1 MEAKHLLHHVLYHIF
16 IPFTLPGNAPYATHL
31 YGFLYHAGWTCNPFR
46 GIQLTLGANVRNC
59 TPGCNFL
66 PALLR
71 IIYTFPT
78 APVARPGYSPYLCAR
93 MEMSIDNY
101 REAVLRYLRRTG
113 AGHLS
118 ARAGLFDMDGVLF
131 DSMPAHAGAWERV
144 MRRHGIPFTLRDGY
158 LNEGRVGSATIRG
171 ASLARCGRDVSTE
184 EIRCIYAEK
193 SRAFNTFPP
202 AVPMPGA
209 AELLRQIAA
218 DGLFAVLVTGSGQ
231 RSLLGKLQAAYPGV
245 FHPERMVTA
254 FDVRH
259 GKPSPEPYL
268 IGLQKGGVE
277 AHEAFIVENAPL
289 GVAAGYAAGVFT
301 IAVNTGPIPPE
312 TLHKVGAD
320 LVFPS
325 MQALASAW
333 PALLKTFR
341 TVHT

>member
-1 MEAKHLLHHVLYHIF
+1 MPWNGTSTGGEYKELNAGKQHPRPCFTENSHSREAK
-16 IPFTLPGNAPYATHL
+16 IPAP
-31 YGFLYHAGWTCNPFR
+31 
-46 GIQLTLGANVRNC
+46 
-59 TPGCNFL
+59 
-66 PALLR
+66 
-71 IIYTFPT
+71 
-78 APVARPGYSPYLCAR
+78 PVARPGYSPYLCAR
-93 MEMSIDNY
+93 MEMSIDDY

-171 ASLARCGRDVSTE
+171 ASLSRCGRDVSAE

-193 SRAFNTFPP
+193 SREFNTFPP
-202 AVPMPGA
+202 APPMPGA
-209 AELLRQIAA
+209 AELLRRMAA

-231 RSLLGKLQAAYPGV
+231 RSLLGKLQAAYPGA
-245 FHPERMVTA
+245 FRPDRMVTA

-268 IGLQKGGVE
+268 MGLQKGGLR
-277 AHEAFIVENAPL
+277 AHEAFVVENAPL
-289 GVAAGYAAGVFT
+289 GVAAGHAAGVFT
-301 IAVNTGPIPPE
+301 VAVNTGPVPPE
-312 TLHKVGAD
+312 ALRGAGAD

-325 MQALASAW
+325 MPSLAEAW
-333 PALLKTFR
+333 PLLLEAFR
-341 TVHT
+341 TAHA